1 MDVLLEVVDWREIVL
16 LLVVVMV
23 VAFAGLVRGWWV
35 VGLRYDEAIKERDYW
50 RDRFFSAINLG
61 EKAADIAAEE
71 VGL

>member
-1 MDVLLEVVDWREIVL
+1 MDTLLEAIDWRETAL
-16 LLVVVMV
+16 LMVAVMV

-35 VGLRYDEAIKERDYW
+35 VGRRYEEVLKERDYW